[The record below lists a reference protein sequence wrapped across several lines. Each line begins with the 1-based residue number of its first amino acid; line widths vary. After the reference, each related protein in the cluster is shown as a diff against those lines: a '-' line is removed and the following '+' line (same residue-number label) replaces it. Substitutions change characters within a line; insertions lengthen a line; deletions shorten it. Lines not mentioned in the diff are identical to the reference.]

1 MAPFAVLFTFV
12 FILPIIWAIYSSFFR
27 QVTEGGGA
35 YGGGELVNK
44 FVGFQNFQYAI
55 TSGNFWSGVGR
66 VLLYTLIQ
74 VPIMIIAALALAIVI
89 DSFVVK
95 HVTGF
100 RLGYFLP
107 YAIPGVVASIIWV
120 YLYNGQ
126 ISPIVKGLAAIGVN
140 VDFFNK
146 NIVLGSMANIT
157 TWTFTGY
164 NMLIFYSSLST
175 IPHSLYEAASIDG
188 ASEWQIVKSIKLPEL
203 KGSLAITVIF
213 SIIGSFQL
221 FNEPSILQNMV
232 PGNSITTYYTP
243 NMYAYN
249 LSFAGNQ
256 SNYAAA
262 LAITMAVITMAIAY
276 AVQLN
281 SMKEQMK

>member
-1 MAPFAVLFTFV
+1 MTASTTQAKDKAPRRAAAKPKRSGAQKRENRIGWSFMAPFAILFAFV
-12 FILPIIWAIYSSFFR
+12 FILPIVWAIYSSFFR

-44 FVGFQNFQYAI
+44 FAGLQNFQYVI

-140 VDFFNK
+140 IDFFNK

-157 TWTFTGY
+157 TWT
-164 NMLIFYSSLST
+164 
-175 IPHSLYEAASIDG
+175 AD
-188 ASEWQIVKSIKLPEL
+188 LPRR
-203 KGSLAITVIF
+203 I
-213 SIIGSFQL
+213 
-221 FNEPSILQNMV
+221 
-232 PGNSITTYYTP
+232 
-243 NMYAYN
+243 
-249 LSFAGNQ
+249 AGHP
-256 SNYAAA
+256 A
-262 LAITMAVITMAIAY
+262 
-276 AVQLN
+276 
-281 SMKEQMK
+281 